1 MSMQT
6 SNFLYTISLIE
17 WHDEWVWAA
26 AIHRLPPIFNII
38 GIYIASYPVCTY
50 LSTYCFKS
58 KNVYRFRTSK
68 SILMPTL
75 DVSKAW
81 DNLRSLAPYANTSR
95 HRMSSAKDADS
106 IPIADATFDPIEHA
120 VPVLTLLG
128 NRGAGLRFDQ
138 WFLCVRAKLII
149 LIYAPIVHCCISCR
163 IRAWCLV

>member
-1 MSMQT
+1 MNGFEPPPST
-6 SNFLYTISLIE
+6 DFLQSLISL
-17 WHDEWVWAA
+17 VSTL
-26 AIHRLPPIFNII
+26 RLIRF
-38 GIYIASYPVCTY
+38 V
-50 LSTYCFKS
+50 LTYCFKS

-138 WFLCVRAKLII
+138 
-149 LIYAPIVHCCISCR
+149 
-163 IRAWCLV
+163 